1 MKEQDALVSMAAR
14 LGDRRLEWNEI
25 DFVGW
30 PEFRRMAPTVVG
42 LEIGRLERL
51 IDADDIGSE
60 FYNAL
65 VRTRYALRNFI
76 DGIETSEKDSV
87 TPRTKRL
94 EQALLGL
101 SAAVEHG
108 DEQKTETIRYIAH
121 RLTYI
126 HNRLKLIY

>member
-1 MKEQDALVSMAAR
+1 MKEQDALVSKAAR

-30 PEFRRMAPTVVG
+30 TEFRRMAPSVVS
-42 LEIGRLERL
+42 LEIGRLEGL
-51 IDADDIGSE
+51 IVESDIGSE

-65 VRTRYALRNFI
+65 IRTRFALRNFI
-76 DGIETSEKDSV
+76 DGIQTSDKESAL
-87 TPRTKRL
+87 PHTKHL

-101 SAAVEHG
+101 STAAETSR
-108 DEQKTETIRYIAH
+108 DRETETIRYVAH

>member
-1 MKEQDALVSMAAR
+1 MKEQDALVSKAAR
-14 LGDRRLEWNEI
+14 VGDRSLEWNEI

-42 LEIGRLERL
+42 LEIGRLDRL
-51 IDADDIGSE
+51 LHAGDIGSE

-87 TPRTKRL
+87 IQRATHL

-101 SAAVEHG
+101 STAVEHG
-108 DEQKTETIRYIAH
+108 AEQKTETIRYIAH

>member
-1 MKEQDALVSMAAR
+1 MKEQDELVSKAAR

-30 PEFRRMAPTVVG
+30 SEFRRMAPSVVG
-42 LEIGRLERL
+42 LEIGRIERL
-51 IDADDIGSE
+51 IRGSDIGGE

-65 VRTRYALRNFI
+65 VRVRYALKNFV
-76 DGIETSEKDSV
+76 DGIERSDRASIDS
-87 TPRTKRL
+87 RAKHL

-101 SAAVEHG
+101 STAVEHSG
-108 DEQKTETIRYIAH
+108 GREVETIRYAAH

-126 HNRLKLIY
+126 HNRLKLTY

>member
-1 MKEQDALVSMAAR
+1 MKEQDALVSKAAR

-51 IDADDIGSE
+51 MVESDVGSD

-76 DGIETSEKDSV
+76 DGIQTSEKESV
-87 TPRTKRL
+87 STPTKDL

-101 SAAVEHG
+101 STAAENCR
-108 DEQKTETIRYIAH
+108 DRKAETIRYVAH

>member
-1 MKEQDALVSMAAR
+1 MEEHESIVSKAAR
-14 LGDRRLEWNEI
+14 LGDARLEWNEL

-42 LEIGRLERL
+42 LEIGRIER
-51 IDADDIGSE
+51 IIVDIEVGSD
-60 FYNAL
+60 FYNVL
-65 VRTRYALRNFI
+65 VRIRYALRKFI
-76 DGIETSEKDSV
+76 EGIEGSEKESAYH
-87 TPRTKRL
+87 RAKHL

-101 SAAVEHG
+101 SASMATAG
-108 DEQKTETIRYIAH
+108 TTDAQTLRYVAH